1 MYRLD
6 KTVFLEADKRKA
18 FLFVLDGALHRKGI
32 VGYTLGSVEGLSRN
46 GILKASLHN
55 VHST

>member
-1 MYRLD
+1 MGQDVYRLD

-32 VGYTLGSVEGLSRN
+32 VGYTLGSMEGLSRM
-46 GILKASLHN
+46 GF
-55 VHST
+55 